1 MKTSILISAVLAALG
16 IAASASAAT
25 RSESPAF
32 AAQSQALSS
41 VRLLA
46 RHGADD
52 PVGTEDAGCDDN
64 GTDVCAVILAKHGA
78 DDRAGDDRG
87 GNGADDGVD
96 GADDNGVDFILAKH
110 GADDLVDGEDDH
122 GIDFIL
128 G

>member
-1 MKTSILISAVLAALG
+1 MKTSILISAVIAALG

-25 RSESPAF
+25 RSESAAF

-41 VRLLA
+41 VPLLA

-52 PVGTEDAGCDDN
+52 PVGSEDAGCDDK
-64 GTDVCAVILAKHGA
+64 GTDLCAMRLAKH
-78 DDRAGDDRG
+78 
-87 GNGADDGVD
+87 GADDGVD
-96 GADDNGVDFILAKH
+96 GADDNGVDLILAKH

>member
-1 MKTSILISAVLAALG
+1 MRFLMRCSLAAVVVIAALG

-25 RSESPAF
+25 RSESAAV
-32 AAQSQALSS
+32 AAQANTFS
-41 VRLLA
+41 VQLLA
-46 RHGADD
+46 RHGRGKDD

-78 DDRAGDDRG
+78 DD
-87 GNGADDGVD
+87 
-96 GADDNGVDFILAKH
+96 
-110 GADDLVDGEDDH
+110 LVDGEDDH

>member
-25 RSESPAF
+25 RSESAAF

-52 PVGTEDAGCDDN
+52 PVGTEDAGCDDK
-64 GTDVCAVILAKHGA
+64 GTDLCAMRLAKH
-78 DDRAGDDRG
+78 
-87 GNGADDGVD
+87 GADDGVD
-96 GADDNGVDFILAKH
+96 GADDNGVDLILAKH